1 MDEIE
6 GSRVDFGLLTKD
18 NYLYIRNRS
27 VNGKLY
33 LKCREKTCGC
43 TAQWEPARDRFFIN
57 IPHNHDA
64 NAIDVE
70 VLKLKAELKNLIR
83 RGERPYRKVFEEV
96 CAKYSQDATDRVALY
111 RNTLRKHRFQ
121 VNRRKKQ
128 LMPDFQ
134 AKVHGV
140 NQSPSSLKLMD
151 VLHKGEV
158 QSEHQETF
166 TQVADTDD
174 DDTFNEEEAR
184 NYETIEETTV
194 TDNIE
199 TPPNENESVITE
211 ILKEAEVPIVDQSQP
226 IRDQEDRLNIMKR
239 SFNLQRVSKQVAEDN
254 EKLFC
259 EPIVKLKKL
268 KMSLSK
274 EKPREASCHV
284 TGSECVMTVTDNS
297 EIPSREDEPTNSNT
311 LKEVEAVDQ
320 SQPTRDREQNLSK
333 KCNFNL
339 QITSKQQTEDNER
352 PMTTVT
358 NNSERPPN
366 EDEPMNTETLKKA
379 EIADQSQLSR
389 NQEDRLNI
397 KRSYNLQVASK
408 QQVEGNERNLPNPR
422 VKAKKLKKCLPT
434 DKREASNEVT
444 RLEFVVSKLE
454 RLSDKMAAVTFG
466 DSYDQ
471 FGKYIATLLRGLPR
485 KAVNSLKRKMVQ
497 DVLDVKF
504 DLDDN
509 ENSLPN
515 NKSQNMSSPQ
525 QHLKKSD
532 ISTSHFVPILPVSTL
547 TNVPSDCSLSL
558 DFGTTPKN
566 VTISQQPLKV
576 ADSSSQA
583 NTSHTDISGK
593 TTVSTVHTNL
603 SFPQHSLRVPG
614 SNSLSKESI
623 VRPVIMPKGD
633 TTITNCSFPQT
644 LKMPN
649 RSTCASSN
657 SCSISANDITLPN
670 CSIPQQTQKAAVDN
684 SHQSGVSSSLI
695 RIPPSLTT
703 ASGSDTEPLSFPV
716 SQSIPNSNT
725 LTCPTLLLGSLPVA
739 ASESQQTQR
748 IAVDSSH
755 QSGISSSLIRIP
767 PSLTTASGSDTEPL
781 SFPVSQST
789 CSSSALRCPT
799 LLLGSLP
806 VAASGS
812 TQLFTL
818 NQQMVLNHYTVPV
831 QPNIFLVNSLSTGAP
846 VIASSAVS
854 EKPSNNR
861 TENPEKCSKPTKTS
875 GSVID
880 PLEDFPMDIE
890 DGTELADMKR
900 DDSFETIFCGD
911 PLPEMKQE
919 LADDENSPL

>member
-1 MDEIE
+1 M
-6 GSRVDFGLLTKD
+6 
-18 NYLYIRNRS
+18 
-27 VNGKLY
+27 
-33 LKCREKTCGC
+33 
-43 TAQWEPARDRFFIN
+43 
-57 IPHNHDA
+57 
-64 NAIDVE
+64 
-70 VLKLKAELKNLIR
+70 R
-83 RGERPYRKVFEEV
+83 R
-96 CAKYSQDATDRVALY
+96 T
-111 RNTLRKHRFQ
+111 
-121 VNRRKKQ
+121 
-128 LMPDFQ
+128 
-134 AKVHGV
+134 
-140 NQSPSSLKLMD
+140 
-151 VLHKGEV
+151 
-158 QSEHQETF
+158 
-166 TQVADTDD
+166 
-174 DDTFNEEEAR
+174 
-184 NYETIEETTV
+184 
-194 TDNIE
+194 
-199 TPPNENESVITE
+199 
-211 ILKEAEVPIVDQSQP
+211 
-226 IRDQEDRLNIMKR
+226 
-239 SFNLQRVSKQVAEDN
+239 
-254 EKLFC
+254 
-259 EPIVKLKKL
+259 
-268 KMSLSK
+268 
-274 EKPREASCHV
+274 
-284 TGSECVMTVTDNS
+284 TVTDNS
-297 EIPSREDEPTNSNT
+297 E
-311 LKEVEAVDQ
+311 
-320 SQPTRDREQNLSK
+320 
-333 KCNFNL
+333 
-339 QITSKQQTEDNER
+339 
-352 PMTTVT
+352 
-358 NNSERPPN
+358 RPPN
-366 EDEPMNTETLKKA
+366 KDEPMNTETLKKA

-389 NQEDRLNI
+389 NQEDRLNM

-408 QQVEGNERNLPNPR
+408 QQVECNERNLPKPR

-497 DVLDVKF
+497 AVLDVKF

-649 RSTCASSN
+649 SSTCASSN

-684 SHQSGVSSSLI
+684 SHQSGISSSLI

-703 ASGSDTEPLSFPV
+703 TSGSDTEPLSFPD

-739 ASESQQTQR
+739 ASESQQTR
-748 IAVDSSH
+748 RTAVDSSH
-755 QSGISSSLIRIP
+755 QSSISSSLIRLP
-767 PSLTTASGSDTEPL
+767 SSLTTTTTSDTDPL

-831 QPNIFLVNSLSTGAP
+831 QPNIFLVNSLSAGAP
-846 VIASSAVS
+846 VIASSTVS

-875 GSVID
+875 GSV
-880 PLEDFPMDIE
+880 M
-890 DGTELADMKR
+890 
-900 DDSFETIFCGD
+900 
-911 PLPEMKQE
+911 
-919 LADDENSPL
+919 